1 MDKFS
6 LYVSN
11 FLPVKEYFTPEKN
24 NACPGCGLALALRQT
39 YKALEKGIEKASW
52 QPMGAGEKAG
62 GIPDLLGVSNTELS
76 FLKIPKGKAHLVVCL
91 DNEAGGALNDA
102 LEKPMP
108 SVAVAEG
115 FNYVA
120 TASPSYPFDL
130 FDKVKRGWETEGNA
144 YIHMLC
150 PCPQEW
156 KFDPDLTVKMG
167 MWAVESRVFPL
178 YESGGGMSQLTVS
191 VPKPRSVESYLKVQK
206 RFEKLSA
213 EECAKAQAR
222 VESEY
227 NKLVD
232 SFQSYL
238 ETTGSQASVSQ

>member
-24 NACPGCGLALALRQT
+24 NACPGCGLALAVRQT
-39 YKALEKGIEKASW
+39 YKALEKDIKKASW
-52 QPMGAGEKAG
+52 QPMDAGEQKK
-62 GIPDLLGVSNTELS
+62 GIQDVLGVGNTELS
-76 FLKIPKGKAHLVVCL
+76 FLKIPKAKAHLVVCL
-91 DNEAGGALNDA
+91 DNEAGGTLNDT

-108 SVAVAEG
+108 SLAVAEG
-115 FNYVA
+115 FSYVA

-130 FDKVKRGWETEGNA
+130 FDKLKRGLESEGNA
-144 YIHMLC
+144 YIHILC

-167 MWAVESRVFPL
+167 MWAVESRAFPL
-178 YESGGGMSQLTVS
+178 YESGGGMPQLTV
-191 VPKPRSVESYLKVQK
+191 VVNKPRPLEQYLKVQK
-206 RFEKLSA
+206 RFDKLSS
-213 EECAKAQAR
+213 EECAQAQVR
-222 VESEY
+222 VDSEY

-238 ETTGSQASVSQ
+238 EATGSQASVSQ